1 MYWHG
6 MLRSAL
12 THHTAPD
19 WLMSLSHSPWQV
31 GAMVVY
37 ILDALQY
44 REAALLA
51 VWLVLGLMN
60 MCFGLTA
67 VFFSDS
73 NGIFIPVMTAIVNGI
88 TMFLVGT
95 IMYCKP

>member
-1 MYWHG
+1 
-6 MLRSAL
+6 MLK
-12 THHTAPD
+12 
-19 WLMSLSHSPWQV
+19 V

-51 VWLVLGLMN
+51 VWLILGLMN

-67 VFFSDS
+67 VFFNDS
-73 NGIFIPVMTAIVNGI
+73 QGIFVPLMTAVINGI
-88 TMFLVGT
+88 TMFLVGMLPRCST
-95 IMYCKP
+95 TSLLSICAYDATQQSAHTQALLD